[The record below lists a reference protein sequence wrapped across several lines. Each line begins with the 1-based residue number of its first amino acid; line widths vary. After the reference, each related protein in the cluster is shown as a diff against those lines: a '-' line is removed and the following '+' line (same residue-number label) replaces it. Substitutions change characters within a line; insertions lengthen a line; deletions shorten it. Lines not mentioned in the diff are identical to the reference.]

1 MNYADEEKVV
11 KILENHQNLLDE
23 IIIKLADLSYRIEC
37 LERDSSNHEDEI
49 RSLVV
54 DVGNATDEITG
65 LHSDFEDLSA
75 DIENLMLQDGNP

>member
-1 MNYADEEKVV
+1 MNYAEEEKVV

-23 IIIKLADLSYRIEC
+23 IIGKLADLSYRIEC
-37 LERDSSNHEDEI
+37 LERDRDNTEDEI

-65 LHSDFEDLSA
+65 LHSD
-75 DIENLMLQDGNP
+75 IENLMLLDGNP

>member
-1 MNYADEEKVV
+1 MNYAEEEKVV

-23 IIIKLADLSYRIEC
+23 IIGKLADFSYRIEH
-37 LERDSSNHEDEI
+37 LERDRDNTEDEI

-65 LHSDFEDLSA
+65 LHSD
-75 DIENLMLQDGNP
+75 IENLMLLDGNP